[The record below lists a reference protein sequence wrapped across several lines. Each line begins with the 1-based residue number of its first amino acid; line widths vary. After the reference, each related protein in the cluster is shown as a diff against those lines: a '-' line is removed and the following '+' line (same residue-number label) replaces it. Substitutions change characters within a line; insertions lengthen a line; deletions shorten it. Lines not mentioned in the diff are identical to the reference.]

1 MHKWPVIPAG
11 GNKMNVVV
19 ETGRLVADPELR
31 HTTSDIAV
39 TGIRIAVNRPWRKGQ
54 EQKADFL
61 DVTAWRGTAEF
72 ICRNFS
78 KGDMI
83 EVHGALRVADD
94 YTDHDG
100 NKRYGRPYIL
110 ANDVGFCGSKSN
122 AKKDTTSPSPQSV
135 SGDTGDFQALPADDD
150 LPF

>member
-1 MHKWPVIPAG
+1 
-11 GNKMNVVV
+11 MNVVV

-31 HTTSDIAV
+31 HTPNDVAV
-39 TGIRIAVNRPWRKGQ
+39 TIIRIAVNRPWRKGQ

-61 DVTAWRGTAEF
+61 DVTAWRDTAEF

-94 YTDHDG
+94 YTDRDG

-110 ANDVGFCGSKSN
+110 ANDVGFCGSKSST
-122 AKKDTTSPSPQSV
+122 KKDAMPSSPTTAPAYS
-135 SGDTGDFQALPADDD
+135 SGNTGDFQALPDDDD

>member
-1 MHKWPVIPAG
+1 
-11 GNKMNVVV
+11 MNVVV

-39 TGIRIAVNRPWRKGQ
+39 TGIRIAVNRPWRKDQ

-83 EVHGALRVADD
+83 EVHGALRVADN

-100 NKRYGRPYIL
+100 NTRYGKPYIL
-110 ANDVGFCGSKSN
+110 ANDVGFGGSKSKN
-122 AKKDTTSPSPQSV
+122 AAPAPSSSV
-135 SGDTGDFQALPADDD
+135 APAYSSVDTGDFQALPDDDD

>member
-1 MHKWPVIPAG
+1 
-11 GNKMNVVV
+11 MNVVV

-31 HTTSDIAV
+31 HTTNDIAV
-39 TGIRIAVNRPWRKGQ
+39 TGIRIAVNRPWRKDQ

-83 EVHGALRVADD
+83 EDR
-94 YTDHDG
+94 
-100 NKRYGRPYIL
+100 
-110 ANDVGFCGSKSN
+110 KSTRLN
-122 AKKDTTSPSPQSV
+122 SSH
-135 SGDTGDFQALPADDD
+135 
-150 LPF
+150 

>member
-1 MHKWPVIPAG
+1 
-11 GNKMNVVV
+11 MNVVV

-31 HTTSDIAV
+31 HTPNDVAV
-39 TGIRIAVNRPWRKGQ
+39 TTIRIAVNRPWRKDK

-83 EVHGALRVADD
+83 EVHGALRVSDN

-100 NKRYGRPYIL
+100 NTRYGKPYIL
-110 ANDVGFCGSKSN
+110 TNDVGFCGSKSKSS
-122 AKKDTTSPSPQSV
+122 APTSSSPTTEPAYS
-135 SGDTGDFQALPADDD
+135 SGDTGDFQALPDDDD

>member
-1 MHKWPVIPAG
+1 
-11 GNKMNVVV
+11 MNVVV

-31 HTTSDIAV
+31 HTPNDVAV
-39 TGIRIAVNRPWRKGQ
+39 TIIRIAVNRPWRKGQ

-61 DVTAWRGTAEF
+61 DVTAWRDTAEF

-94 YTDHDG
+94 YTDRDG
-100 NKRYGRPYIL
+100 NKRYGRPYIF
-110 ANDVGFCGSKSN
+110 ANDVGFCGSKSST
-122 AKKDTTSPSPQSV
+122 KKDAMPSSPTTAPAYS
-135 SGDTGDFQALPADDD
+135 SGNTGDFQALPDDDD